1 MTSNGGR
8 WAALDPGRSKCGLVR
23 CDDRCSRVM
32 AALIAP
38 ADQCLERLSA
48 WRTDGLE
55 GVVLGDG
62 TGSGS
67 WPRQLRRLGLAVRQV
82 NEAGSTLAARHR
94 YWQLQ
99 PARGWRLLLP
109 PGLRLPPRPLDD
121 LAAQLLLERWLGS
134 SLDRDSHLE
143 VQLLQ
148 ALNQDKQQ
156 LDQKRART
164 VKA

>member
-23 CDDRCSRVM
+23 CDASCSFVM

-38 ADQCLERLSA
+38 ADQCLERLTA
-48 WRTDGLE
+48 WRADGLE

-67 WPRQLRRLGLAVRQV
+67 WPRQLRRLGLAVSQV

-99 PARGWRLLLP
+99 PARGWLQLLP

-134 SLDRDSHLE
+134 SLDRDTHLE
-143 VQLLQ
+143 AQLLH
-148 ALNQDKQQ
+148 ALHKSM
-156 LDQKRART
+156 
-164 VKA
+164 

>member
-48 WRTDGLE
+48 WRADGLE

-67 WPRQLRRLGLAVRQV
+67 WPRQLRRLGLAVSQV

-109 PGLRLPPRPLDD
+109 SGLRLPPRPLDD

-134 SLDRDSHLE
+134 NLDRDSDLE
-143 VQLLQ
+143 AQLLR
-148 ALNQDKQQ
+148 ALERGKQR
-156 LDQKRART
+156 LAQKRART

>member
-1 MTSNGGR
+1 MTCNGGR

-23 CDDRCSRVM
+23 CDASCSFVM

-38 ADQCLERLSA
+38 ADQCLERLTS
-48 WRTDGLE
+48 WRADGLE

-143 VQLLQ
+143 AQLLH
-148 ALNQDKQQ
+148 ALHKSM
-156 LDQKRART
+156 
-164 VKA
+164 

>member
-1 MTSNGGR
+1 
-8 WAALDPGRSKCGLVR
+8 
-23 CDDRCSRVM
+23 
-32 AALIAP
+32 
-38 ADQCLERLSA
+38 
-48 WRTDGLE
+48 
-55 GVVLGDG
+55 VVLGDG

-67 WPRQLRRLGLAVRQV
+67 WPRQLRRLGLAVTQV

-143 VQLLQ
+143 AQLLQ

>member
-1 MTSNGGR
+1 MSDNGGR
-8 WAALDPGRSKCGLVR
+8 WAGLDPGRSKCGLVR

-67 WPRQLRRLGLAVRQV
+67 WPRQLRRLGLAVSQV

-134 SLDRDSHLE
+134 SLDRDSDLE
-143 VQLLQ
+143 AQLLR
-148 ALNQDKQQ
+148 ALERGKQR
-156 LDQKRART
+156 LAQKRART